1 MFWCGGINA
10 EFEIIEDKM
19 MKIGTEKT
27 IAIAHL
33 VQSADKKSPCRRL
46 HGHNL
51 RVIVEIEG
59 TVKTDGMIV
68 DFRHIKEI
76 INELDHKTLIPQ
88 GLTTR
93 DGNDI
98 VIETEYNR
106 YVIPKS
112 DCVILYIT
120 TITAENLAKYLVYR
134 IDEILDD
141 GDSVTVTVYESDK
154 SYATARK

>member
-1 MFWCGGINA
+1 
-10 EFEIIEDKM
+10 M

-27 IAIAHL
+27 IAVAHL
-33 VQSADKKSPCRRL
+33 VQSADEKSPCRRL

-51 RVIVEIEG
+51 RIIVEIEG
-59 TVKTDGMIV
+59 EVKLDGMIV

-88 GLTTR
+88 ELATW

-98 VIETEYNR
+98 LIETEYNR

-112 DCVILYIT
+112 DCAILYIT
-120 TITAENLAKYLVYR
+120 TVTAENLAKYLVYR
-134 IDEILDD
+134 IDEIIDNN
-141 GDSVTVTVYESDK
+141 DSVTVTVYESDK
-154 SYATARK
+154 SYAMARK

>member
-1 MFWCGGINA
+1 
-10 EFEIIEDKM
+10 M

-27 IAIAHL
+27 IAVAHL
-33 VQSADKKSPCRRL
+33 VQSADEKSPCRRL

-51 RVIVEIEG
+51 RIIVEIEG
-59 TVKTDGMIV
+59 KVKLDGMIV

-88 GLTTR
+88 ELATW

-98 VIETEYNR
+98 LIETEYNR

-112 DCVILYIT
+112 DCAILYIT
-120 TITAENLAKYLVYR
+120 TVTAENLAKYLVYR
-134 IDEILDD
+134 IDEIIDNN
-141 GDSVTVTVYESDK
+141 DSVTVTVYESDK
-154 SYATARK
+154 SYAMARK